1 MYSNLP
7 SCACG
12 QPWIVHPAHAEGTMK
27 VWSSVAK
34 TPVGK
39 VESWGGMWV
48 KVKIMAIMVSNA
60 PDTGF
65 ITWSANANLS
75 LPEIFN
81 GTPVDRSLRSFSMR
95 APQGQE
101 RDITLQVRNLINLNA
116 SCQSPTQITNNS
128 NDSSPIFSITP
139 YVVSFWVRQSLRH
152 AYARR
157 VFPYAEQIEETLT
170 RSPYAALRKWGF
182 CLRQR
187 RIDKALAEN
196 VKGCF

>member
-1 MYSNLP
+1 
-7 SCACG
+7 
-12 QPWIVHPAHAEGTMK
+12 
-27 VWSSVAK
+27 
-34 TPVGK
+34 
-39 VESWGGMWV
+39 MWV

-65 ITWSANANLS
+65 IWIPACIITWSANANLS

-157 VFPYAEQIEETLT
+157 VFAYAEQIEETLT
-170 RSPYAALRKWGF
+170 RSPYTAMRK
-182 CLRQR
+182 
-187 RIDKALAEN
+187 
-196 VKGCF
+196 